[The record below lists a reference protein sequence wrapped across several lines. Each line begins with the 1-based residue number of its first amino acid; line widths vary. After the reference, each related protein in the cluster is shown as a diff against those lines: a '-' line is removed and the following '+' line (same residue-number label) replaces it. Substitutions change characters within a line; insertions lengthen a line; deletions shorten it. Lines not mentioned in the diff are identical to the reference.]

1 MRYIIILISYFVVNV
16 EVEIAGKS
24 VSENVRRK
32 CRRVWKNRAKKL
44 PVMQGTTVLLFI

>member
-24 VSENVRRK
+24 VPETYRGNFAVYGRTGP
-32 CRRVWKNRAKKL
+32 KNY
-44 PVMQGTTVLLFI
+44 Q